1 VFKLLCNVGLC
12 FSDQQK
18 IQNEVGS
25 IPYEAVSRD
34 GDDRTQ
40 EWNPGASPLI
50 PRLLLNY
57 PFLCYLELPGTH
69 QFRNLCALAALL
81 FVVAKLGVSGFAARR
96 V

>member
-1 VFKLLCNVGLC
+1 MFKLLCNVSLC

-40 EWNPGASPLI
+40 EWNPGAPPVIYHFFPVFRSGS
-50 PRLLLNY
+50 RLLLNSD
-57 PFLCYLELPGTH
+57 PVRIQVQMQTIDKDIL
-69 QFRNLCALAALL
+69 
-81 FVVAKLGVSGFAARR
+81 
-96 V
+96 

>member
-1 VFKLLCNVGLC
+1 MFKLLYNVSLC

-18 IQNEVGS
+18 IQNEVGP

-50 PRLLLNY
+50 PHLFLNY
-57 PFLCYLELPGTH
+57 PFLCYLELLGTSH
-69 QFRNLCALAALL
+69 LEIYVRLQR
-81 FVVAKLGVSGFAARR
+81 FVVAKLGVSGLASRR
-96 V
+96 I